1 MALGGYGA
9 EYRTAIALPQIMC
22 RNTEVEAGEQ
32 RCGGRSMM
40 CFQGCETAQYYIG
53 GTEHIP
59 MLT

>member
-32 RCGGRSMM
+32 RRR
-40 CFQGCETAQYYIG
+40 
-53 GTEHIP
+53 GTSDNG
-59 MLT
+59 LSRL